1 MTDVSDFI
9 VDHRASDRV
18 LVLGMSP
25 AKKNVPFKNCSLYR
39 LGRWM
44 KAVSQEEWSFHNV
57 IPAVHGSADMCDVD
71 PQALY
76 DAVNG
81 KEKVIA
87 LGTFVSR
94 VCSKYGIDH
103 HRIHHP
109 SPRNRSLND
118 PRVERVMLYR
128 LRKYLLK

>member
-1 MTDVSDFI
+1 MTNVTDFI

-25 AKKNVPFKNCSLYR
+25 AKNNRPFKNCSLNR
-39 LGRWM
+39 LSKWM
-44 KAVSQEEWSFHNV
+44 KIIGQGEWSFHNV
-57 IPAVHGSADMCDVD
+57 IPDVHGSANICDVD

-81 KEKVIA
+81 KERVIA
-87 LGTFVSR
+87 LGTFVSS
-94 VCSKYGIDH
+94 VCSKYGIEH

-118 PRVERVMLYR
+118 PGVERKMLST
-128 LRKYLLK
+128 LKEYLK